1 MEGFVRQSLLYDFY
15 GDLLTQ
21 HQKEIYEAYVLQNLS
36 LGEIAEESGISR
48 QGVHDLIRRCNV
60 LLDGYENKLKLVERF
75 LTVREKVG
83 QIQKCA
89 DLESAQRIAGE
100 ILDII

>member
-75 LTVREKVG
+75 LTVRETVG

>member
-48 QGVHDLIRRCNV
+48 QGVHDLIRRCNA
-60 LLDGYENKLKLVERF
+60 LLDGYETKLKLVERF

>member
-1 MEGFVRQSLLYDFY
+1 M
-15 GDLLTQ
+15 
-21 HQKEIYEAYVLQNLS
+21 LQNLS

>member
-48 QGVHDLIRRCNV
+48 QGVHDLIRRCSV

>member
-60 LLDGYENKLKLVERF
+60 LLDGYENKLKLVERL

>member
-48 QGVHDLIRRCNV
+48 QGVHDLIRRCNS
-60 LLDGYENKLKLVERF
+60 LLEGYEEKLKLVERF
-75 LTVREKVG
+75 LTVREKIG
-83 QIQKCA
+83 QIQACA
-89 DLESAQRIAGE
+89 DLESAQKIAGE